1 MPSVGQFLISTKLI
15 FLLSIETQNEI
26 GAPEVQ
32 ILPNNEKASALN
44 IKIKISGMREQTVK
58 FKIPVPLTNTG
69 EDGENMIADEDF
81 LRKSVSVMIKTVSSP
96 SPTLT
101 ALIELASD
109 ESNTIVLA
117 EVIANTVGAIIEQN
131 QWKASVLEV
140 KIETKSDVK
149 TPKIDINKGKSQNVL
164 QTVVILPREN
174 DKTVTFSVPV
184 TLKKGI
190 NNRLP
195 TIMCLIF
202 DINLPSK
209 LNSDFMASFFI
220 VL

>member
-1 MPSVGQFLISTKLI
+1 
-15 FLLSIETQNEI
+15 
-26 GAPEVQ
+26 
-32 ILPNNEKASALN
+32 
-44 IKIKISGMREQTVK
+44 
-58 FKIPVPLTNTG
+58 
-69 EDGENMIADEDF
+69 MIADEDF

-131 QWKASVLEV
+131 QWKASILEV

-149 TPKIDINKGKSQNVL
+149 APKIDINKGKSQNVL

-190 NNRLP
+190 YNRLP

-202 DINLPSK
+202 
-209 LNSDFMASFFI
+209 
-220 VL
+220 

>member
-1 MPSVGQFLISTKLI
+1 M
-15 FLLSIETQNEI
+15 
-26 GAPEVQ
+26 Q
-32 ILPNNEKASALN
+32 ILPNNEKTFALN

-117 EVIANTVGAIIEQN
+117 EVIASTVGAIIEQN
-131 QWKASVLEV
+131 QWKASILEV

-190 NNRLP
+190 YNRLP
-195 TIMCLIF
+195 TIMCLILG
-202 DINLPSK
+202 INLPSK
-209 LNSDFMASFFI
+209 GNSVLIASFFI